1 MKRHKEY
8 PGKEHEP
15 KTKMPRR
22 LANPKIL
29 AIIPT
34 KNAEDAPDA
43 NCRSNDIARI
53 VQIAQTK
60 QTT

>member
-1 MKRHKEY
+1 
-8 PGKEHEP
+8 
-15 KTKMPRR
+15 MPRR